1 MRRWKPSMLP
11 QTITE
16 FGFAKINLC
25 LHVTGQRADG
35 YHLLDSLVVF
45 AGIGDGLRATRADRL
60 SLSLD
65 GPFASQVPA
74 GEDNLVLRSARLVA
88 GGQGFALHLTK
99 RLPPASGIGGGSA
112 DAAAAI
118 RAVMR
123 LRAMAGESTPL
134 PPETGAEITRL
145 GADVPVCLAS
155 HPARMRGIGEELS
168 WLPPLPE
175 VHVVLVN
182 PGTEVPTPA
191 VFRALSNKENPPL
204 PPELP
209 AWADAAALASW
220 LGETRNDLEA
230 PARGIAPVIATVIAA
245 LSGQPGA
252 LFARMS
258 GSGATCFALF
268 SKEAEAAE
276 AAETLGARHPEW
288 WVSAGQIY
296 PGRADM
302 AQLMRATT

>member
-1 MRRWKPSMLP
+1 ML

-16 FGFAKINLC
+16 FAHAKINLC

-45 AGIGDGLRATRADRL
+45 AGIGDGLRATPAAEL
-60 SLSLD
+60 SLTLD
-65 GPFASQVPA
+65 GPFAADVPV
-74 GEDNLVLRSARLVA
+74 GEDNLVLRAARLVA
-88 GGQGFALHLTK
+88 DQDVALQLTK

-118 RAVMR
+118 RAVLR
-123 LRAMAGESTPL
+123 LQAMAGRLAPMA
-134 PPETGAEITRL
+134 PEAAQKIAAL

-155 HPARMRGIGEELS
+155 HPARMRGIGEQLD

-175 VHVVLVN
+175 LHVVLAN
-182 PGTEVPTPA
+182 PRVEVPTPA
-191 VFRALSNKENPPL
+191 VFKALAQKDNPPL
-204 PPELP
+204 PEFLP
-209 AWADAAALASW
+209 QWESAAALADW
-220 LGETRNDLEA
+220 LRATRNDLEA
-230 PARGIAPVIATVIAA
+230 PAKAAQPVIQSVITA
-245 LSGQPGA
+245 LEALPDA

-268 SKEAEAAE
+268 AKEDQAHDAAE
-276 AAETLGARHPEW
+276 ALRADHPDW
-288 WVSAGQIY
+288 WVAAGLVY

-302 AQLMRATT
+302 AQLIRETT